1 MAEETPGADSVAV
14 GGESQISIKIG
25 TSPNQQEIERRRNI
39 VRQFFN
45 DFWMSSDDKPGTFAE
60 RLNRAEDHINER
72 LAARGETWQLDA
84 RMRSPSGRTREYAVA
99 SSIAKRS
106 EVLLEPLIVSRVPQS
121 KNGDRKDLPLETRKQ
136 FSHLH
141 PNALKCRTCCA
152 RRQVRFACGY
162 IAERALSRDIW
173 LAAIT
178 TMMLNKYFA
187 GWKADR
193 KAHGASL
200 AS

>member
-1 MAEETPGADSVAV
+1 MPSVIPHVRV
-14 GGESQISIKIG
+14 G
-25 TSPNQQEIERRRNI
+25 
-39 VRQFFN
+39 
-45 DFWMSSDDKPGTFAE
+45 
-60 RLNRAEDHINER
+60 
-72 LAARGETWQLDA
+72 AARPRSRTDYP
-84 RMRSPSGRTREYAVA
+84 RMRSPSGRTREYAV
-99 SSIAKRS
+99 
-106 EVLLEPLIVSRVPQS
+106 VPQS

>member
-1 MAEETPGADSVAV
+1 
-14 GGESQISIKIG
+14 
-25 TSPNQQEIERRRNI
+25 
-39 VRQFFN
+39 
-45 DFWMSSDDKPGTFAE
+45 
-60 RLNRAEDHINER
+60 
-72 LAARGETWQLDA
+72 
-84 RMRSPSGRTREYAVA
+84 MRSPSGRTREYAVA